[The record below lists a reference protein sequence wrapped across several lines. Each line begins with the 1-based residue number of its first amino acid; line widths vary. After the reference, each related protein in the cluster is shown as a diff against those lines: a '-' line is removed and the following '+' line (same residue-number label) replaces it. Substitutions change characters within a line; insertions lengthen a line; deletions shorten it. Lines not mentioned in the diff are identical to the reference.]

1 MKLLRRI
8 IVVLLVILG
17 ILLVGRTVE
26 GTPQKNIRILD
37 ARKVPSEKIWKTIES
52 RNGDLIILETHGKPY
67 DSKGNGKDELGYT
80 KYHGVPK
87 GTRVTS
93 YFVFNPSSN
102 YWDDIILRCDYVRGE
117 LIYVR

>member
-1 MKLLRRI
+1 MKKLI
-8 IVVLLVILG
+8 IIFLLLVAILCF
-17 ILLVGRTVE
+17 TE
-26 GTPQKNIRILD
+26 GTEGKPKSNIRILD
-37 ARKVPSEKIWKTIES
+37 AREIMSPTEVWEQIEH

-87 GTRVTS
+87 GTKVTS

-102 YWDDIILRCDYVRGE
+102 VWDDIILRCDYVGGK
-117 LIYVR
+117 LVYVR